1 MKKGFTLI
9 ELLITLSIVATVL
22 AIAIPVSYTTYKGY
36 RESLEAQ
43 KVLMF
48 FSSLRRES
56 FLYNREKFIEAKNG
70 SLKIDGAEK
79 EFEGI
84 SIYIE
89 KPIIFY
95 KNGTT
100 SGGKIRLKMEN
111 SAFLIYIDAPSGNLK
126 FEREY
131 G

>member
-100 SGGKIRLKMEN
+100 SGGKIRLEMEN

>member
-9 ELLITLSIVATVL
+9 ELLITLSIVAIVL

-36 RESLEAQ
+36 QESLEAQ

-48 FSSLRRES
+48 FSSIRRES
-56 FLYNREKFIEAKNG
+56 FLYNREKLIETENG
-70 SLKIDGAEK
+70 SLKIDGVEK

-84 SIYIE
+84 SIYTE
-89 KPIIFY
+89 KPIIYY

-111 SAFLIYIDAPSGNLK
+111 SAFLIYIDTPSGDLK
-126 FEREY
+126 FTREF

>member
-9 ELLITLSIVATVL
+9 ELLITLSIVATVF

-43 KVLMF
+43 KVLMLL
-48 FSSLRRES
+48 SSIRRES

-70 SLKIDGAEK
+70 SLIIDGAEK

-89 KPIIFY
+89 KPIIYY

-100 SGGKIRLKMEN
+100 SGGKIGLKTEN
-111 SAFLIYIDAPSGNLK
+111 SAFLIYIDTPSGDLK
-126 FEREY
+126 FTRE
-131 G
+131 

>member
-9 ELLITLSIVATVL
+9 ELLITLSIVAIVL

-43 KVLMF
+43 EVLMF
-48 FSSLRRES
+48 FSSIRRES
-56 FLYNREKFIEAKNG
+56 FLYNREKFIEAKDG
-70 SLKIDGAEK
+70 SLKIDGVEK
-79 EFEGI
+79 EFKG
-84 SIYIE
+84 IYIYTE

-111 SAFLIYIDAPSGNLK
+111 SAFLIYIDTPSGNLK

>member
-9 ELLITLSIVATVL
+9 ELLVTLSIVTVVL

-36 RESLEAQ
+36 QESLEAE
-43 KVLMF
+43 KVLMLL
-48 FSSLRRES
+48 SSIRRES

-79 EFEGI
+79 RFEGI
-84 SIYIE
+84 YIYTE

-100 SGGKIRLKMEN
+100 SGGKIRLKMEYN
-111 SAFLIYIDAPSGNLK
+111 AFLIYIDTPSGDLK
-126 FEREY
+126 FTREY